1 MIQPDKII
9 RSARKTLSVSIDC
22 FGRVTVRAP
31 MRCAT
36 ERIFSFL
43 AEKES
48 WIRKKQAE
56 FSAASVVLPTDNLQG
71 YTLSILGKTY
81 TVCLYEGNLITMYRD
96 ENRLYVPAKNAQK
109 RLIAWL
115 KKNAKRIFIEQTAL
129 QAERMQVS
137 YKSVSVSTA
146 KSKWGSCSH
155 DNALRYTFRL
165 LYTPAEVV
173 EYVIIHELAHVKH
186 KNHSPLFWAE
196 VAKYAPDYKVR
207 RKWLKNHAALMEI
220 F

>member
-1 MIQPDKII
+1 MIQPDQII

-56 FSAASVVLPTDNLQG
+56 FVAATVALPTDNLQDFP
-71 YTLSILGKTY
+71 LPILGKIY
-81 TVCLYEGNLITMYRD
+81 TICLYEGRLITMDRN
-96 ENRLYVPAKNAQK
+96 ENRLYVPTKNAKK

-115 KKNAKRIFIEQTAL
+115 KENAERIFIEQTAR
-129 QAERMQVS
+129 QAERMHLS
-137 YKSVSVSTA
+137 YKSVAVSTA
-146 KSKWGSCSH
+146 KSKWGSCSQ

-165 LYTPAEVV
+165 LYAPAEVV

-196 VAKYAPDYKVR
+196 VAKYAPDYKAR

>member
-1 MIQPDKII
+1 MIQPDQII

-43 AEKES
+43 AEKEG
-48 WIRKKQAE
+48 WIRKKQAA
-56 FSAASVVLPTDNLQG
+56 FAAASVALPTENLQG
-71 YTLSILGKTY
+71 YALPILGKTY
-81 TVCLYEGNLITMYRD
+81 TVCLYEKSVITMDRE
-96 ENRLYVPAKNAQK
+96 ENRLYVPEKNAKK

-115 KKNAKRIFIEQTAL
+115 KENAKRIFTQQTERIAS
-129 QAERMQVS
+129 RMQLA
-137 YKSVSVSTA
+137 YKSVHISTA
-146 KSKWGSCSH
+146 KSKWGSCSY

-165 LYTPAEVV
+165 LYAPVEVV
-173 EYVIIHELAHVKH
+173 EYVIIHELAHIKH

-196 VAKYAPDYKVR
+196 VAKYAPDYKAR